1 MIYRIYSNLSKFKNM
16 EFHPGL
22 NILLADKSPG
32 STDRQTRNRAGKS
45 SLLEIVHFLSGTY
58 MDPDS
63 PFRKDAL
70 INATFGMDW
79 DVGGNR
85 ITVERTGNK
94 PNKIFVVSGNTQQW
108 PFPVTVDR
116 AGEKPS
122 ITNTQ
127 WRNVL
132 GDLIFKLDQD
142 VQIQSWGPKFRSL
155 FSYFVRSENAGGFRS
170 PVRQSV
176 KQQKGDEQVALTFLV
191 GLDWTI
197 PQQFQQ
203 TREKERTLRE
213 LRKAADKGAFNQFI
227 GTPAHLRTMLAVT
240 EDKVKRLAV
249 QLASFRV
256 LPQYEEYESEASQ
269 ITRQIAAL
277 NDENTMDRE
286 LLAHLEEAVS
296 REAAP
301 TIPDVER
308 IFNEAGVVL
317 PNTVLRRFEDVR
329 IFHESIV
336 QNRKSYLDAEI
347 EAAKTRI
354 HRREQE
360 KEKLDNRRAEL
371 MSLLRSH
378 GALEHFTNLQAEQ
391 TRLQAE
397 FERTRAQYETAAYL
411 ESQKTELE
419 AERNRLYQRLRQDST
434 EQEIAVKNAIL
445 SFERVS
451 SKLYEQ
457 EQAGRLTLTETQ
469 DGPVF
474 DVAIQG
480 ATSVGINKMQIFCFD
495 MMLMQLCSD
504 RKIGPKF
511 LVHDSHLFDSVDERQ
526 IAKALQE
533 GAKLATE
540 YSFQY
545 IVTMNSDHL
554 PPPRLFSN
562 DFKLD
567 KYILQ
572 VRLTDN
578 TVDGG
583 LFGFRF
589 D

>member
-1 MIYRIYSNLSKFKNM
+1 MIYRIYSDIRTFKNM
-16 EFHPGL
+16 ELQPGL
-22 NILLADKSPG
+22 NILLADKSPS

-45 SLLEIVHFLSGTY
+45 SLIEIVRFLSGASI
-58 MDPDS
+58 DRDS
-63 PFRKDAL
+63 SFRKDKL

-85 ITVERTGNK
+85 VAVERTGNK

-108 PFPVTVDR
+108 PFPVSVDR
-116 AGEKPS
+116 ADEKPS
-122 ITNTQ
+122 ITNAQ
-127 WRNVL
+127 WKNVL
-132 GDLIFKLDQD
+132 GELVFKLDQD
-142 VQIQSWGPKFRSL
+142 TQTQSWGPKFRSL

-170 PVRQSV
+170 PVSQSV

-197 PQQFQQ
+197 PQQLQQ

-213 LRKAADKGAFNQFI
+213 LRKAADKGAFSELI
-227 GTPAHLRTMLAVT
+227 GTPANLRTLLAVT
-240 EDKVKRLAV
+240 EDKVNRLAL
-249 QLASFRV
+249 QLGSFRV
-256 LPQYEEYESEASQ
+256 LPQYEEYESEASM

-277 NDENTMDRE
+277 SDENTMDRE
-286 LLAHLEEAVS
+286 LLAHLEEAVT
-296 REAAP
+296 RETAP

-308 IFNEAGVVL
+308 IFSEAGVVL
-317 PNTVLRRFEDVR
+317 PDTVLRRFEDVR
-329 IFHESIV
+329 RFHESIV
-336 QNRKSYLDAEI
+336 QNRKSYLDVEI

-354 HRREQE
+354 RRREQD
-360 KEKLDNRRAEL
+360 KEKLDNRRSQV

-378 GALEHFTNLQAEQ
+378 GALQHFADLQAEQ
-391 TRLQAE
+391 TRLQADL
-397 FERTRAQYETAAYL
+397 ERARSQYETAEYL

-419 AERNRLYQRLRQDST
+419 AERNRLYQRLRQDFT
-434 EQEIAVKNAIL
+434 EQAIAVKRAIL
-445 SFERVS
+445 SFEAVS
-451 SKLYEQ
+451 SKLY

-469 DGPVF
+469 DGPEF
-474 DVAIQG
+474 DVKIQG
-480 ATSVGINKMQIFCFD
+480 ARSIGINKMQIFCFD

-504 RKIGPKF
+504 RRIGPKF
-511 LVHDSHLFDSVDERQ
+511 LMHDSHLFDGVDERQ
-526 IAKALQE
+526 VAKALQE

-562 DFKLD
+562 EFKLD

-572 VRLTDN
+572 IRLTDN
-578 TVDGG
+578 TEDGG